1 MVIAYWS
8 YVCVKERTSER
19 ERGEEKSGVRGRQ
32 KERESGSK
40 LFALIIYF
48 IMCEQNTHFQP
59 EKEKSM
65 HINIK
70 QIRRH
75 RNTLFNWCK
84 CWQIFK
90 CLCACVSPFPL
101 WKTKSNQIRLLQ
113 YMCNVFDCVC
123 HHFWQHMTF
132 IWHVCHFHHFKI
144 KIISWLIKFKFE
156 SAKK

>member
-1 MVIAYWS
+1 MKLRLCKRAY
-8 YVCVKERTSER
+8 VR
-19 ERGEEKSGVRGRQ
+19 ERGEERSGVRGRQ

-70 QIRRH
+70 QIRSLRH

-113 YMCNVFDCVC
+113 YSICVMCLIAFVITFGSTWLSFD
-123 HHFWQHMTF
+123 TF
-132 IWHVCHFHHFKI
+132 AIF
-144 KIISWLIKFKFE
+144 IISKSK
-156 SAKK
+156 